1 MYMMKKKVVEIYANY
16 NSVIEDGKRVRRMR
30 RTELSAQKIM
40 SGSLRRGS
48 SSHHIK
54 FIQNQ
59 GNCRKVL
66 TRSTPKIEVKYN
78 ENEK

>member
-40 SGSLRRGS
+40 SSSLRRGG

-54 FIQNQ
+54 FVQLQ
-59 GNCRKVL
+59 GNTRRVL
-66 TRSTPKIEVKYN
+66 TRSTPKI
-78 ENEK
+78 